1 MIDRK
6 TNTVIAVLALVALG
20 TAYYQF
26 SAAHQA
32 QTEFAAATE
41 RLGNLRA
48 QQVNLQLRLAE
59 AERRVEAAARDRA
72 AVLKAVQSAAAAHA
86 ATDATK
92 AAPITIAA
100 VQARY
105 RQAQVLAKGG
115 QYEAA
120 LKEFLWCYD
129 VGMKQAANL
138 NAVRLSGL
146 VADIGKLGA
155 LYPQALAA
163 LRDRRDQV
171 EARMLASENDF
182 DAASEFAAL
191 NRTLGDDA
199 RNMELYDQL
208 PEGDRRRRTLA
219 SGAYDSFVA
228 AQRYDAALEGRP
240 YGSMSS
246 LFEIMTRER
255 PEIAAMPNADPMRKM
270 MRDSVVK
277 TTVTDIEVL
286 AGAGDLVHAQ
296 ALTARLLAYD
306 GSESTKT
313 LLQQHAARAGHPEL
327 LTPPANP

>member
-1 MIDRK
+1 MTDRK

-20 TAYYQF
+20 AAYYQL
-26 SAAHQA
+26 SAARKA
-32 QTEFAAATE
+32 RSELAATTE
-41 RLGNLRA
+41 RVENLRA
-48 QQVNLQLRLAE
+48 QLTTLQKHLTE
-59 AERRVEAAARDRA
+59 AEQRVEAAARDRA
-72 AVLKAVQSAAAAHA
+72 AVFKAVQAAAAAHT
-86 ATDATK
+86 ATNADKAT
-92 AAPITIAA
+92 PITSAA
-100 VQARY
+100 VLARY
-105 RQAQVLAKGG
+105 KQAQALAKDG

-129 VGMKQAANL
+129 IGMKQAANL

-146 VADIGKLGA
+146 VIDIGKLGA
-155 LYPQALAA
+155 LYPEALAA
-163 LRDRRDQV
+163 LRDRR
-171 EARMLASENDF
+171 ERAESRTLASENDF

-191 NRTLGDDA
+191 NRTLGDNE

-219 SGAYDSFVA
+219 SNAYDSFVT

-246 LFEIMTRER
+246 LFEVMTRER
-255 PEIAAMPNADPMRKM
+255 PEIASMPNADAIRKSM
-270 MRDSVVK
+270 HDTVVK
-277 TTVTDIEVL
+277 TTVTNVEVL
-286 AGAGDLVHAQ
+286 AGAGDLAHAQ

-306 GSESTKT
+306 GSEATKT